1 MGCCVTWPCAALERA
16 PLGPRTTL
24 GVGGTAAW
32 LLEPAT
38 PEELRAAVIAAR
50 EQGWPVRV
58 LGAGANLL
66 VDDGEH
72 RVVVIGTER
81 LRRLFRPPQDALRER
96 GAELFRS
103 IDPQAELSSGGREA
117 LERDPRLIAWCGM
130 SLPGLVSKSAEL
142 GLSGFEGLV
151 GVPGHVGGG
160 LAMNAGGRWGELWD
174 QVESALL
181 IDEHGEFVEL
191 RREQHTPAYRDGRL
205 GGRIV
210 AGAVLRLEPK
220 PVSEVKQLTREYL
233 RQKKDA
239 QPLSE
244 RSAGCV
250 FQNPPPDAAD
260 GRSAGQL
267 LDAAGCKGLRRGDAT
282 VSSKHANFL
291 VNAGAATSAD
301 VHRLIADMRSA
312 VEQRFGIELHQ
323 EVKAWRCT
331 GPEPIS

>member
-1 MGCCVTWPCAALERA
+1 MGSCVIWPCAALEHA

-38 PEELRAAVIAAR
+38 PEELRAAVNAAR
-50 EQGWPVRV
+50 EQGWPLRV

-72 RVVVIGTER
+72 RCVVITTER
-81 LRRLFRPPQDALRER
+81 MRRLFRAPKDALAER
-96 GAELFRS
+96 GADLFRGL
-103 IDPQAELSSGGREA
+103 DPQAEAASS
-117 LERDPRLIAWCGM
+117 ERDPRLVAWAGV
-130 SLPGLVSKSAEL
+130 SLPGLVNKAAAL

-160 LAMNAGGRWGELWD
+160 LAMNAGGRWGEMWN
-174 QVESALL
+174 QVESALV
-181 IDEHGEFVEL
+181 IDEHGSFAEL
-191 RREQHTPAYRDGRL
+191 RRPEHVVGYRDGRL
-205 GGRIV
+205 GARIV

-220 PVSEVKQLTREYL
+220 TAREVQELTKEYL

-239 QPLSE
+239 QPLTE

-250 FQNPPPDAAD
+250 FQNPPKDLSD

-267 LDAAGCKGLRRGDAT
+267 LEAAGCKGMREGDAV
-282 VSSKHANFL
+282 VSAKHANFV
-291 VNAGAATSAD
+291 VNTGAARSAD
-301 VHRLIADMRSA
+301 VRALIERMRRAVADRCG
-312 VEQRFGIELHQ
+312 VELAQ
-323 EVKAWRCT
+323 EVKDWPLP
-331 GPEPIS
+331 G